1 MLTKGLSVVGGEDVK
16 ISGVVVIRVDV
27 VGADVAAVMLVVLAV
42 VGEVVIVG
50 VVVLAVAVVGT
61 IVVGAVV
68 VLLDRVTN
76 MYGVGVGD
84 SIMPAENE

>member
-1 MLTKGLSVVGGEDVK
+1 MLTKGLSVLGGEDVK

-27 VGADVAAVMLVVLAV
+27 VGGGVGAAVTLVVLAV
-42 VGEVVIVG
+42 VGEVV
-50 VVVLAVAVVGT
+50 VVVVVVAVTVVGT
-61 IVVGAVV
+61 IAVGAVV